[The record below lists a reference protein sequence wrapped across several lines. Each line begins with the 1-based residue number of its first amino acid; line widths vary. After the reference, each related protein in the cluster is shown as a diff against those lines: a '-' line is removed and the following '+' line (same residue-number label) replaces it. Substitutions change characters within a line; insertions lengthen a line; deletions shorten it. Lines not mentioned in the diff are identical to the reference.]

1 MIRAAVVGAGSW
13 GTTFAKVLADAG
25 CETTVLARR
34 NEVAAQINE
43 QHRNEQYLPDVTLPE
58 TLHATTDPSA
68 ALSRSDLVFL
78 SVPSQQL
85 RASLSAIGEHLPSD
99 AVLVSLI
106 KGLERGTML
115 RMSEVLVNE
124 IDWDIARLGVLSG
137 PNIAGEIAS
146 EQPAAAAVA
155 STDLALAEWVAQHV
169 TNPYFSAFANDD
181 VVGTEY
187 GGVLKNLIAL
197 AVGIVAG
204 VGYGENTKAAIIT
217 RGLEEISRFA
227 VAFGGRPETLVG
239 LAGLGDLIATCE
251 SPLSRNHT
259 AGRLLGQGHPL
270 DEVVHRMQQTAE
282 GIGSVRPVLDLAR
295 EHGVEMPIVSQ
306 VAQVLDGRM
315 NPADLTVHITP
326 RNEEALAD
334 ATAGGDKIR

>member
-1 MIRAAVVGAGSW
+1 MTRAAVVGAGSW
-13 GTTFAKVLADAG
+13 GTTFAKVLVDAG

-34 NEVAAQINE
+34 TEVAEQING
-43 QHRNEQYLPDVTLPE
+43 QHRNEQYLPEVALPE
-58 TLHATTDPSA
+58 SLHATVDPHD
-68 ALSRSDLVFL
+68 ALTHSDLVFL

-85 RASLSAIGEHLPSD
+85 RGSLSALRANLPSD

-106 KGLERGTML
+106 KGLERGSML
-115 RMSEVLVNE
+115 RMSEVLVSE
-124 IDWDIARLGVLSG
+124 IDWDIGRLGVLSG
-137 PNIAGEIAS
+137 PNIARELAA
-146 EQPAAAAVA
+146 EEPAAAAVA
-155 STDLALAEWVAQHV
+155 SADLGLAEWVAQQV
-169 TNPYFSAFANDD
+169 TNRYFSAFANDD
-181 VVGTEY
+181 VAGTEY

-197 AVGIVAG
+197 AVGIVTG

-227 VAFGGRPETLVG
+227 VALGGHPETLVG

-295 EHGVEMPIVSQ
+295 EHGVEMPIVTQ

-334 ATAGGDKIR
+334 ATAGGDSIR